1 METDTLTHHGVKGMK
16 WGVRKKRS
24 GGDAMARL
32 AKRKAP
38 KFWGMAVVG
47 QKKKPEI
54 HTKADLSE
62 NQNKPTES
70 SGGLIRGKKTAHLT
84 DKQLRATIDRI
95 KMDAEYSKLTRSGW
109 EKFAS
114 RIGDKLSAQA
124 AATVSAL
131 ISKQAMGYLNQVIR
145 QTKTG
150 STKPAK
156 PKSDDSPKDKPD
168 SGETNLPTK
177 PGPQPPSGGSGGT
190 KSSFLRRWENMSA
203 EFKRTYNGPPPP
215 TGKSTEDRIRDRYG
229 DFLFERG
236 SVIDEKGRKVRP
248 KGK

>member
-16 WGVRKKRS
+16 WGVRKSRS
-24 GGDAMARL
+24 GSGTMERL
-32 AKRKAP
+32 SKRKAP

-47 QKKKPEI
+47 QKKKPEV
-54 HTKADLSE
+54 HGKADLSE

-114 RIGDKLSAQA
+114 RVGDKLAAQA

-131 ISKQAMGYLNQVIR
+131 ISKQATGYLNQVIR

-150 STKPAK
+150 STKPDK
-156 PKSDDSPKDKPD
+156 PKSDDSQKDKPD
-168 SGETNLPTK
+168 AGAPNLPTK
-177 PGPQPPSGGSGGT
+177 PGPKSPSGGSGDN
-190 KSSFLRRWENMSA
+190 KSSFRRRWENMSA
-203 EFKRTYNGPPPP
+203 EFKRTYNGP
-215 TGKSTEDRIRDRYG
+215 TAATKTTEGRIRDQYG
-229 DFLFERG
+229 DFMFDRG

-248 KGK
+248 KVK

>member
-24 GGDAMARL
+24 GGDAMGRL
-32 AKRKAP
+32 AKRKVP

-62 NQNKPTES
+62 NHNKPPES
-70 SGGLIRGKKTAHLT
+70 SGGLIRGKKTANIS

-95 KMDAEYSKLTRSGW
+95 KMDAEYAKLTRSGW
-109 EKFAS
+109 QKFAS
-114 RIGDKLSAQA
+114 RIGDKLSAEA
-124 AATVSAL
+124 AAITANM
-131 ISKQAMGYLNQVIR
+131 ISKQATGYLNQVIN

-150 STKPAK
+150 STKPPK
-156 PKSDDSPKDKPD
+156 PKSEPGPKDTPD
-168 SGETNLPTK
+168 AGASNLPTK
-177 PGPQPPSGGSGGT
+177 PGPKPPSGGSGGDT
-190 KSSFLRRWENMSA
+190 RSTFRRRWDNMSA
-203 EFKRTYNGPPPP
+203 EFKRTYSGP
-215 TGKSTEDRIRDRYG
+215 TETTKTTEGKIRDQYG
-229 DFLFERG
+229 DFMFDRG

-248 KGK
+248 RGK

>member
-62 NQNKPTES
+62 NHNKPPES
-70 SGGLIRGKKTAHLT
+70 SGGLIRGKKTANIS
-84 DKQLRATIDRI
+84 DKQLRATIDRL
-95 KMDAEYSKLTRSGW
+95 KMDAEYAKLTRSGW
-109 EKFAS
+109 QKFAS
-114 RIGDKLSAQA
+114 RVGDKLAAQA
-124 AATVSAL
+124 VATASAM
-131 ISKQAMGYLNQVIR
+131 ISKQTTGYLNQVIN

-150 STKPAK
+150 STKPPK
-156 PKSDDSPKDKPD
+156 PKSEPGPKDTPD
-168 SGETNLPTK
+168 AGASNLPAK
-177 PGPQPPSGGSGGT
+177 PGPKPPSGGSGDNAR
-190 KSSFLRRWENMSA
+190 SAFRRRWENMSA
-203 EFKRTYNGPPPP
+203 EFKRTYNGP
-215 TGKSTEDRIRDRYG
+215 TASARTTEGLIRDRYG
-229 DFLFERG
+229 DFMFERG

>member
-16 WGVRKKRS
+16 WGVRKARS
-24 GGDAMARL
+24 GGGTMERL
-32 AKRKAP
+32 SKRKAP

-47 QKKKPEI
+47 QKKKPEV
-54 HTKADLSE
+54 HGKADLSE
-62 NQNKPTES
+62 NQNKPSES

-114 RIGDKLSAQA
+114 RVGDKLSAQA

-131 ISKQAMGYLNQVIR
+131 ISKQAMGYLNQVVR

-150 STKPAK
+150 STKPDK
-156 PKSDDSPKDKPD
+156 PKSDDRPKDKPD
-168 SGETNLPTK
+168 AGAPNLPTK
-177 PGPQPPSGGSGGT
+177 PGPQSPSGGSGDA
-190 KSSFLRRWENMSA
+190 KNSFRRRWENMSA
-203 EFKRTYNGPPPP
+203 EFKRTYNGP
-215 TGKSTEDRIRDRYG
+215 TASAKTTEGKIRDQYG
-229 DFLFERG
+229 DFMFERG

>member
-16 WGVRKKRS
+16 WGVRKARS
-24 GGDAMARL
+24 GGGTMERL
-32 AKRKAP
+32 SKRKAP

-47 QKKKPEI
+47 QKKKPEV
-54 HTKADLSE
+54 HGKADLSE

-114 RIGDKLSAQA
+114 RVGDKLAAQA

-131 ISKQAMGYLNQVIR
+131 ISKQATGYLNQVIR

-150 STKPAK
+150 STKAAK
-156 PKSDDSPKDKPD
+156 PKSDDGPKDKPD
-168 SGETNLPTK
+168 ADAPNLPAN
-177 PGPQPPSGGSGGT
+177 PGPQSPSGGSDGT
-190 KSSFLRRWENMSA
+190 KSSFRRRWENMSA
-203 EFKRTYNGPPPP
+203 EFKRTYNGP
-215 TGKSTEDRIRDRYG
+215 TASTKTTEGKIRDQYG
-229 DFLFERG
+229 DFMFERG

>member
-32 AKRKAP
+32 AKRKVP

-95 KMDAEYSKLTRSGW
+95 KMDAEYTKLTRSGW
-109 EKFAS
+109 QKFAS
-114 RIGDKLSAQA
+114 RVGDKLAAQA
-124 AATVSAL
+124 AATASAM
-131 ISKQAMGYLNQVIR
+131 ISKQTTGYLNQVIN

-150 STKPAK
+150 STKPPK
-156 PKSDDSPKDKPD
+156 PKTESGPKDTPD
-168 SGETNLPTK
+168 TGTPNLPAK
-177 PGPQPPSGGSGGT
+177 PGPKPPSGGSGGDT
-190 KSSFLRRWENMSA
+190 RSAFRRRWDNMSA
-203 EFKRTYNGPPPP
+203 EFKRTYSGP
-215 TGKSTEDRIRDRYG
+215 TATTKTTENKIRDQYG
-229 DFLFERG
+229 DFMFDRG

-248 KGK
+248 GGK

>member
-16 WGVRKKRS
+16 WGVRKARS
-24 GGDAMARL
+24 GGGTMERL
-32 AKRKAP
+32 SKRKAP

-47 QKKKPEI
+47 QKKKPEV
-54 HTKADLSE
+54 HGKADLSE
-62 NQNKPTES
+62 NQNKPSES

-95 KMDAEYSKLTRSGW
+95 KMDAEYSKLTRSGL

-114 RIGDKLSAQA
+114 RVGDKLAAQA

-131 ISKQAMGYLNQVIR
+131 ISKQATGYLNQVIR

-150 STKPAK
+150 STKPDK
-156 PKSDDSPKDKPD
+156 PKSDKPD
-168 SGETNLPTK
+168 ADAPNLPTK
-177 PGPQPPSGGSGGT
+177 PGPQSPSGGSDGA
-190 KSSFLRRWENMSA
+190 KSSFRRRWENMSA
-203 EFKRTYNGPPPP
+203 EFKRTYNGP
-215 TGKSTEDRIRDRYG
+215 TASARTTEGRIRDRYG
-229 DFLFERG
+229 DFMFERG

>member
-16 WGVRKKRS
+16 WGVRKARS
-24 GGDAMARL
+24 GGGTMERL
-32 AKRKAP
+32 SKRKVP

-47 QKKKPEI
+47 QKKKPEV

-62 NQNKPTES
+62 NQNKPAES
-70 SGGLIRGKKTAHLT
+70 GGGLIRGKKTAHLT

-114 RIGDKLSAQA
+114 RVGDKLAAQA

-131 ISKQAMGYLNQVIR
+131 ISKQATGYLNQVIR

-150 STKPAK
+150 STKPDK
-156 PKSDDSPKDKPD
+156 PKSDDTPKDKPD
-168 SGETNLPTK
+168 AGAPNLPTK
-177 PGPQPPSGGSGGT
+177 PGPQSPSGGSGGA
-190 KSSFLRRWENMSA
+190 KSSFRRRWENMSA
-203 EFKRTYNGPPPP
+203 EFKRTYNGP
-215 TGKSTEDRIRDRYG
+215 TASAKTTEGKIRDQYG
-229 DFLFERG
+229 DFMFERG
-236 SVIDEKGRKVRP
+236 SVIDEKGRTVRSR
-248 KGK
+248 GK

>member
-16 WGVRKKRS
+16 WGVRKARS
-24 GGDAMARL
+24 GGGTMERL
-32 AKRKAP
+32 SKRKAP

-47 QKKKPEI
+47 QKKKPEV
-54 HTKADLSE
+54 HGKADLSE
-62 NQNKPTES
+62 NQNKSTES

-114 RIGDKLSAQA
+114 RVGDKLAAQA

-131 ISKQAMGYLNQVIR
+131 ISKQATGYLNQVIR

-150 STKPAK
+150 STKPDK

-168 SGETNLPTK
+168 AGAPNLPTK
-177 PGPQPPSGGSGGT
+177 PGPTSPSGGSGDT
-190 KSSFLRRWENMSA
+190 KSSFRRRWENMSE
-203 EFKRTYNGPPPP
+203 EFKRTYNGP
-215 TGKSTEDRIRDRYG
+215 TASAKTTEGKIRDRYG
-229 DFLFERG
+229 DFMFERG